1 MLEYTRVILKPGREA
16 AVQRRHPWI
25 FSGAVDSVIGD
36 DPPVGGLVAVL
47 QSGGD
52 FLAWGHYSPHSQI
65 RVRLFSWREDAAVE
79 STDFWEARLRRALA
93 ARAPLLADPQ
103 TTACRLINAESDG
116 IPGLI
121 VDRYTDVLVIQCL
134 AAGIEARREM
144 LVGAIWRVASEHNLA
159 PATLYE
165 RSDVEVREKEGLPL
179 RAGLIRGKPLPDH
192 VEILEHGLR
201 FLVDVR
207 SGHKTGFY
215 LDQRPNRQRLR
226 EAVAAWRRAYAATAG
241 APALLNVFAY
251 TGGFGI
257 YGIAGGAVSVV
268 NIETSADALALGR
281 KNLAL
286 NELTASDVA
295 IEDIIDD
302 AFEALRTLRESD
314 RRFDMIVLDPP
325 KFAASKRD
333 VPAASR
339 GYKDINLQALH
350 LLRPGGLLF
359 TFSCSGVI
367 SADLFQ
373 KIVFGAALDAGR
385 RTQIV
390 AHLAQGSDHPTALTF
405 PEGAYLKGL
414 ICRVVN

>member
-1 MLEYTRVILKPGREA
+1 MLEYTRVVLKPGREA

-36 DPPVGGLVAVL
+36 PPVGGLVAVL
-47 QSGGD
+47 QSDGD
-52 FLAWGHYSPHSQI
+52 FLAWGHYSPQSQI
-65 RVRLFSWREDAAVE
+65 RARLFSWLDEAPVE
-79 STDFWEARLRRALA
+79 SSDFWEARLRRALL
-93 ARAPLLADPQ
+93 ARAPLLSDPQ
-103 TTACRLINAESDG
+103 TTAWRWVNAESDG

-121 VDRYTDVLVIQCL
+121 VDRYADVFVIQCL

-144 LVGAIWRVASEHNLA
+144 LVEAIWRVAAAHDLT

-165 RSDVEVREKEGLPL
+165 RSDVEVRAKEGLPS
-179 RAGLIRGKPLPDH
+179 RAGILRGTPLPKR

-207 SGHKTGFY
+207 AGHKTGFY
-215 LDQRPNRQRLR
+215 LDQRPNRQRWR
-226 EAVAAWRRAYAATAG
+226 AAVMAWRRAKS

-257 YGIAGGAVSVV
+257 YGMAGGAASVV
-268 NIETSADALALGR
+268 NIESSTDALALGR
-281 KNLAL
+281 ENMAL
-286 NELTASDVA
+286 NHLTPSNGVVA
-295 IEDIIDD
+295 GISED
-302 AFEALRTLRESD
+302 AFAALRALRESG

-333 VPAASR
+333 VQSASR

-385 RTQIV
+385 ATQIIGY
-390 AHLAQGSDHPTALTF
+390 LAQGSDHPTALTF
-405 PEGAYLKGL
+405 PEGAYLNGL
-414 ICRVVN
+414 ICRVVD

>member
-1 MLEYTRVILKPGREA
+1 MLEYARVILKSGREA

-36 DPPVGGLVAVL
+36 PPVGGLVAVL
-47 QSGGD
+47 QAGGD

-65 RVRLFSWREDAAVE
+65 RVRLFSWQDDDPVA
-79 STDFWEARLRRALA
+79 SIDFWEARLRRALS

-103 TTACRLINAESDG
+103 TTACRLVNAESDG
-116 IPGLI
+116 LPGLI
-121 VDRYTDVLVIQCL
+121 VDRYAEVLVIQYL
-134 AAGIEARREM
+134 SAGVEARREM
-144 LVGAIWRVASEHNLA
+144 LAEAIWRVASEHGLA

-165 RSDVEVREKEGLPL
+165 RSDVQVRQKEGLPS
-179 RAGLIRGKPLPDH
+179 RAGLLRGGSLPEY

-215 LDQRPNRQRLR
+215 LDQRPNRERLR
-226 EAVAAWRRAYAATAG
+226 EAAAAWRRAKS
-241 APALLNVFAY
+241 APDLLNVFAY
-251 TGGFGI
+251 TGGFAL
-257 YGIAGGAVSVV
+257 YGMAGGVASVV
-268 NIETSADALALGR
+268 NIESSADALALGR
-281 KNLAL
+281 ENMAL
-286 NELTASDVA
+286 NGLMASDVA
-295 IEDIIDD
+295 VEDIIDD
-302 AFEALRTLRESD
+302 AFEALRALRESG

-333 VPAASR
+333 VNAASR
-339 GYKDINLQALH
+339 GYKDINLQAFH

-359 TFSCSGVI
+359 TFSCSGVV

-385 RTQIV
+385 ATQIV
-390 AHLAQGSDHPTALTF
+390 GYLAQGSDHPTALTF

-414 ICRVVN
+414 ICRVVDACS